1 MILEKKLYKRSNRIL
16 NLLKVFNRLIP
27 TYWNL
32 FISRGIKAKKNER
45 HLGAPVLTMKES
57 GELACTS
64 CFLCQ
69 DICPSHC
76 IQIEAEPN
84 QEEAPPLSF
93 DINILRCTFCGL
105 CEVACPVDAIKMDG
119 EMPGALHSEMNLLWD
134 KDYLVSYSGIH
145 LSKIGED
152 RPLLPY

>member
-16 NLLKVFNRLIP
+16 NIIKILNKLVP

-32 FISRGIKAKKNER
+32 FISRGPGLKKAEIVI
-45 HLGAPVLTMKES
+45 GSPVLTLKEDGS
-57 GELACTS
+57 LACTS

-76 IQIEAEPN
+76 IAIEAQPHK
-84 QEEAPPLSF
+84 EEAAPVSF

-105 CEVACPVDAIKMDG
+105 CEVACPVDGVRMDG
-119 EMPGALHSEMNLLWD
+119 QMPGALHSEMNLVWD
-134 KDYLVSYSGIH
+134 KDYLASYSGVH
-145 LSKIGED
+145 MSKIGED